1 MRIVVLLLILFLSTC
16 THFAQGN
23 NLVADNHQLE
33 TRLDPFGIE
42 EQILRGLITNNS
54 DNAYV
59 NINVAADLLND
70 DGDVIGEAFGFVVD
84 ACGTA
89 LVDEA
94 LQPGESA
101 HFLAAVDVF
110 EDGDIEDY
118 EFFIDGTVTEPSP
131 QPEVEL
137 EGITQV
143 SSDEVVALEWED
155 NNTFRYGVGC
165 PTQVFNTYDWY
176 RYSMESG
183 ESEQL
188 EASPDEQ
195 YITEAFI
202 AQTGINQLTQTRTDD
217 PTLFQL
223 SFLTFSP
230 YSTRILYQTDIR
242 TLISAEQDGSFKRV
256 IHQQLHRHSLQ
267 GFVWSPDDNF
277 VAYYFGAYGE
287 PVLYFTASAAGG
299 LISAVLFN
307 NTPSVTVPGVVNDA
321 RSVIIGGTFPDA
333 NGNEITG
340 YWLSSTIT
348 QQRELLFEVDE
359 LPGNNYPA
367 PAYYRKDD
375 QTRYIYIVRPIDG
388 QATLQ
393 CFYREGQELYT
404 LTDLPLQLSND
415 EQGWT
420 WLSPDFNTL
429 AVGANGLQ
437 SGLWLVDLTAFDEC
451 R

>member
-1 MRIVVLLLILFLSTC
+1 MRIVVLLLVVFLSTC
-16 THFAQGN
+16 CNYAQGN
-23 NLVADNHQLE
+23 SLTADNLQLE
-33 TRLDPFGIE
+33 TRLDAFGIE
-42 EQILRGLITNNS
+42 EQVLKGLIINNS
-54 DNAYV
+54 DDAYTDIHV
-59 NINVAADLLND
+59 TADLVND

-94 LQPGESA
+94 LQPGASA
-101 HFLAAVDVF
+101 HFLATVDVF
-110 EDGDIEDY
+110 EEDDIENY

-137 EGITQV
+137 EGVTQV
-143 SSDEVVALEWED
+143 SSDEVVTLEWED
-155 NNTFRYGVGC
+155 NATFRYGIGC

-176 RYSMESG
+176 RYSMDSG
-183 ESEQL
+183 ESELL

-256 IHQQLHRHSLQ
+256 IHQGLHQYSIQ

-287 PVLYFTASAAGG
+287 PVQYLTASAGGG

-367 PAYYRKDD
+367 PAYYRKDEA
-375 QTRYIYIVRPIDG
+375 TRYIYFVRPIEG

-393 CFYREGQELYT
+393 CYHREGAELYT
-404 LTDLPLQLSND
+404 LTELPLQLSND
-415 EQGWT
+415 ERAWT
-420 WLSPDFNTL
+420 WLAPDFNTL
-429 AVGANGLQ
+429 AIGANGTHG
-437 SGLWLVDLTAFDEC
+437 GLWLVDLTAFDVC